1 MKKNKSFF
9 TLIIITILLE
19 LFIFNFR
26 FFVIKF
32 SRLKK
37 EQINTYEILREDKES
52 VIKSQEIKIVIN
64 KKVQGVKLN
73 FEDLSDKNINVNV
86 SFKDE
91 GEIYSRKDYTN
102 IVYNQKLKNTEY
114 FVYNSQGNCKEL
126 YLYITSTGDFH
137 LENIEI
143 NTWYYHFNF
152 LRVLIILLVGTFLL
166 YYKEINIYFENRK
179 KLRIAIYAILIIT
192 FIMIYGIFSIVKTEN
207 RRFSE
212 GTIDV
217 RVDPYNLLTESLLHG
232 RIDLNYPYEGSPV
245 TQQEINRLANLNN
258 PRDISQRFHER
269 ILHYFDTAFC
279 NGTYYCYYGIVPVLT
294 VMLPIA
300 MLTGIIVYSNIPCF
314 IYCSILAI
322 VVLLLYLEILKRL
335 KVKLDFILEVF
346 LYIILFV
353 ATGILILTCDSTFYQ
368 ATELCGLAW
377 CGIGIYLLL
386 KLDNNKKVNLKLFLA
401 GLSFGLMVC
410 SRPVYVLYFIIYI
423 ILAYKHIV
431 INKKI
436 NIDRFLSFAMPIIV
450 IAILQMTYNY
460 VRFGNVFEFGQFYQL
475 TINDPAQQKMD
486 IGMSISGI
494 VAYLFNMPNIVDSY
508 PYILPVDAQVKNG
521 TIIYTEKI
529 FGLICYPFLWVIVM
543 GRSLLKKEKIL
554 KYLWVSMLVIT
565 IIALAVNTCL
575 AGINQR
581 YAVDVQPCIAFI
593 ALIIWLKYI
602 KKGEKSKTGKKL
614 LIFVGIITL
623 IMNFGVMINRI
634 KVAPSTIIEIENIM
648 EDITYTIRNTIFF
661 YK

>member
-1 MKKNKSFF
+1 MKKKKIFF

-19 LFIFNFR
+19 IFVFNFR
-26 FFVIKF
+26 FFVVKF
-32 SRLKK
+32 SGLKK
-37 EQINTYEILREDKES
+37 EQINTYEILKEDKES
-52 VIKSQEIKIVIN
+52 MVKNQEIKITIN
-64 KKVQGVKLN
+64 KKVQGIKLN
-73 FEDLSDKNINVNV
+73 FENLSDKNINVNV

-91 GEIYSRKDYTN
+91 GEIYTRKDYTN
-102 IVYNQKLKNTEY
+102 IVYNPKFTNSEY
-114 FVYNSQGNCKEL
+114 FVYNSQGNCKEI
-126 YLYITSTGDFH
+126 YLYIESTEDFH

-152 LRVLIILLVGTFLL
+152 LRVFIIILVGTFLL
-166 YYKEINIYFENRK
+166 YYKEINIYFEKRK
-179 KLRIAIYAILIIT
+179 KLRIAIYVILIIT
-192 FIMIYGIFSIVKTEN
+192 FIIIYGIFSIVKTKN
-207 RRFSE
+207 RRFGE
-212 GTIDV
+212 GSIDV

-245 TQQEINRLANLNN
+245 TQQEINHLSTLNN
-258 PRDISQRFHER
+258 PRDISERFDEKV
-269 ILHYFDTAFC
+269 IHYFDTAFC

-294 VMLPIA
+294 VMLPITI
-300 MLTGIIVYSNIPCF
+300 LTGTIVYSNIPCF

-346 LYIILFV
+346 LYIVLFS
-353 ATGILILTCDSTFYQ
+353 ATGILILTGASTFYQ
-368 ATELCGLAW
+368 ATELSGLAW

-386 KLDNNKKVNLKLFLA
+386 KLDNDKKVNLKLFLA

-410 SRPVYVLYFIIYI
+410 SRPVYVLYFIIYV

-431 INKKI
+431 INKRI
-436 NIDRFLSFAMPIIV
+436 NIQRFLYFAMPIIV

-460 VRFGNVFEFGQFYQL
+460 IRFENVFEFGQFYQL

-521 TIIYTEKI
+521 TIIYTERI
-529 FGLICYPFLWVIVM
+529 FGLICYPFLWIVIM

-581 YAVDVQPCIAFI
+581 YVVDVQPCIAFI
-593 ALIIWLKYI
+593 ALILWLKYI
-602 KKGEKSKTGKKL
+602 EKYNSDGRSKKL
-614 LIFVGIITL
+614 LVLLSIIT
-623 IMNFGVMINRI
+623 IFTNMGIMINRTTS
-634 KVAPSTIIEIENIM
+634 ATSTLGIEDTM
-648 EDITYTIRNTIFF
+648 EYITYTIRNAIFF